1 MSSSTVTPLFLDQME
16 MRLGVPMVDR
26 TLLLASPSPPTTTKA
41 ARFQSPIFDSENAA
55 TSSAPRMIMGP
66 IGRFATPMA
75 HGIEDNE
82 SDIRKDESSEED
94 SVGIPKPEGEV
105 GRPGRGGYN
114 LRATVKW
121 PYKRWRLVHGFI
133 RNRVLATMDCSLPF
147 SDQPLL
153 KLQAIRDEALTKF
166 PFLSCY
172 ERLWVVDDLLRCRLK
187 YEKSALKRKA
197 DAKLAQ
203 EARAKAKQHLTISI
217 PPSKR
222 RSD

>member
-121 PYKRWRLVHGFI
+121 PYKRWRLVH
-133 RNRVLATMDCSLPF
+133 
-147 SDQPLL
+147 
-153 KLQAIRDEALTKF
+153 ALTKF
-166 PFLSCY
+166 LFLSCY